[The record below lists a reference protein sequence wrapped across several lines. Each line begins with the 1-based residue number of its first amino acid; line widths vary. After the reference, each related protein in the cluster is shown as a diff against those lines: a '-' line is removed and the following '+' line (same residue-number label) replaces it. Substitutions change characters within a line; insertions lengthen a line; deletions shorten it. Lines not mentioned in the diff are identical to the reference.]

1 MPEIR
6 FQVTDSQAELLRAV
20 ARTKALP
27 ETELSRRAWARG
39 LFELGAEHGHL
50 ANELDPVSIAVTR
63 PGALSDETLGLIAE
77 MAARP
82 MTLVAIVA
90 ELTERGIPTARGG
103 NWTPTT
109 VSRSIDRARARGLG
123 QGTRANVQLAPEPK
137 PEPEPKPVPAK
148 RRGPR
153 VAQEPEPVPAKRRG
167 RQVGQAPAKLQPSKT
182 KPSKG
187 ESSPAPSKARG
198 KAPKRSKD

>member
-1 MPEIR
+1 MPEVR

-123 QGTRANVQLAPEPK
+123 QGTRAAVQLAPEPK
-137 PEPEPKPVPAK
+137 PVPA
-148 RRGPR
+148 RRRSPR
-153 VAQEPEPVPAKRRG
+153 VAPEPEPVPAKRRG
-167 RQVGQAPAKLQPSKT
+167 RQVGQAPAKLQPSKA
-182 KPSKG
+182 KPSKA
-187 ESSPAPSKARG
+187 ESSPTPRKARS
-198 KAPKRSKD
+198 KAPKRAKD